1 MQPAGTAKKC
11 NYDRNGEYRNMRINT
26 NISAIISNNALQKSQ
41 NALSNSI
48 QKLSS
53 GYKINSSA
61 DDPAGCAISEKMR
74 IQLRGLEQAKNNT
87 TDGISVLNTAEG
99 AIVEIQSMLT
109 RLKELTVQA
118 ANDVNSDDERSAIQ
132 QEIDN
137 INEEIDRI
145 SNQTEFNTQPLIN
158 GNLSRRVYSDC
169 QGVNQLS
176 ISDGFT
182 AGIYGVTITQDARQA
197 IIAGGQINMSATA
210 TITKDQAGTISVNG
224 YSIKIEEGD
233 SLDNVMDSIITGI
246 GLTGGKAFAITD
258 TTNDT
263 KANGTEYAGYTPV
276 TSYAGSRLVIMTE
289 QYGRNQKLDIVCDNE
304 ELAGLLG
311 ITEAYD
317 ADGDGVGIHAEGS
330 DVVAEF
336 AKEKDANGNETGNR
350 VGFED
355 SAVISSN
362 GTKITIKDVNNKEF
376 VMDIPGNVA
385 GTTFDDT
392 INSKQS
398 GKSLAA
404 GGTAT
409 DINQEVTDVGT
420 MSIHVGANE
429 NQVIILDIPPI
440 TSYTIGT
447 DTINV
452 MTGYTAQLAISS
464 VDTAINY
471 VNSVRSKIG
480 AYENRF
486 EHTTNN
492 LDVSDE
498 NINKA
503 LSAKIDTDMA
513 EEMTEYTSQTVLTQA
528 ATSILSQA
536 NQRPS
541 EVLQLLQK

>member
-1 MQPAGTAKKC
+1 
-11 NYDRNGEYRNMRINT
+11 MRINT
-26 NISAIISNNALQKSQ
+26 NISAIISNNALQKAQ
-41 NALSNSI
+41 NSLSTSI
-48 QKLSS
+48 QRLSS

-74 IQLRGLEQAKNNT
+74 IQIRGLEQAKNNT

-137 INEEIDRI
+137 VNAEIDRI
-145 SNQTEFNTQPLIN
+145 SEQTEFNTQPLIN
-158 GNLSRRVYSDC
+158 GNLSRRVYSDV

-197 IIAGGQINMSATA
+197 VVAGNPITMTGADTISAE
-210 TITKDQAGTISVNG
+210 QAGTISVNG
-224 YSIKIEEGD
+224 YNISIEEGD
-233 SLDNVMDSIITGI
+233 TLDTVMDKIMTGV
-246 GLTGGKAFAITD
+246 GLTGGRAFATDDTTTD
-258 TTNDT
+258 TKT
-263 KANGTEYAGYTPV
+263 NGTDYAGYQTA
-276 TSYAGSRLVIMTE
+276 TTYSGNRLVIMTE
-289 QYGRNQKLDIVCDNE
+289 QYGRDQKLDITCNNE
-304 ELAGLLG
+304 ELANMLG
-311 ITEAYD
+311 IADAFD
-317 ADGDGVGIHAEGS
+317 ADGDGTGIHAEGS

-336 AKEKDANGNETGNR
+336 AQETDDNGNATGNR
-350 VGFED
+350 VGFEN
-355 SAVISSN
+355 SAVISTK
-362 GTKITIKDVNNKEF
+362 GTRVTVKDVNNKEF

-385 GTTFDDT
+385 GTVFDDT
-392 INSKQS
+392 VNAKQN
-398 GKSLAA
+398 GKSAA
-404 GGTAT
+404 SGGTAS

-429 NQVIILDIPPI
+429 NQVIVLDIPPI
-440 TSYTIGT
+440 TTYSIGT
-447 DTINV
+447 DNINV
-452 MTGYTAQLAISS
+452 MTGYTAQLSISY
-464 VDTAINY
+464 VDTAITY

-492 LDVSDE
+492 LEVSDE
-498 NINKA
+498 NVTKA

-541 EVLQLLQK
+541 EVLQLLQR

>member
-1 MQPAGTAKKC
+1 
-11 NYDRNGEYRNMRINT
+11 MRINT
-26 NISAIISNNALQKSQ
+26 NISAIISNNALQKAQ
-41 NALSNSI
+41 NSLSNSI

-74 IQLRGLEQAKNNT
+74 IQIRGLEQAKNNT

-137 INEEIDRI
+137 VNAEIDRI
-145 SNQTEFNTQPLIN
+145 SEQTEFNTQPLIN

-182 AGIYGVTITQDARQA
+182 AGIYGITVTQDARQA
-197 IIAGGQINMSATA
+197 IVAGGQITMSQTA
-210 TITKDQAGTISVNG
+210 AISKEQAGIISVNG
-224 YSIKIEEGD
+224 YSIGITEGD
-233 SLDNVMDSIITGI
+233 TLNTIMDKIVTGV
-246 GLTGGKAFAITD
+246 GLTGGKAFATAD
-258 TTNDT
+258 TANNT
-263 KANGTEYAGYTPV
+263 KTNGTEYAGYNTV
-276 TSYAGSRLVIMTE
+276 TSYTGNRLVIMTE
-289 QYGRNQKLDIVCDNE
+289 QYGRDQKLDITCNNQA
-304 ELAGLLG
+304 LAGLLG
-311 ITEAYD
+311 IQGAYD
-317 ADGDGVGIHAEGS
+317 NGGQSEGIHAEGS

-336 AKEKDANGNETGNR
+336 ASEKDDEGNPTGKR
-350 VGFED
+350 AGFED
-355 SAVISSN
+355 SAVISTN
-362 GTKITIKDVNNKEF
+362 GTKITVKDVNNKEF

-385 GTTFDDT
+385 GTVFNDT
-392 INSKQS
+392 VGSKQN
-398 GKSLAA
+398 GKSVAS

-429 NQVIILDIPPI
+429 NQVIVLDIPPI
-440 TSYTIGT
+440 TTYSIGT
-447 DTINV
+447 DNINV

-464 VDTAINY
+464 VDSAITY

-486 EHTTNN
+486 EHTNNN
-492 LDVSDE
+492 LDVSNE
-498 NINKA
+498 NVTKA

>member
-132 QEIDN
+132 QEINN

-276 TSYAGSRLVIMTE
+276 TTYAGSRLVIMTE

-330 DVVAEF
+330 DVVAKF

>member
-1 MQPAGTAKKC
+1 
-11 NYDRNGEYRNMRINT
+11 MRINT
-26 NISAIISNNALQKSQ
+26 NISAIISNNALQKAQ
-41 NALSNSI
+41 NSLSDSI
-48 QKLSS
+48 QRLSS

-74 IQLRGLEQAKNNT
+74 IQIRGLQQANNNT
-87 TDGISVLNTAEG
+87 TDGVSVLNTAEG

-137 INEEIDRI
+137 VNQEIDRI
-145 SNQTEFNTQPLIN
+145 SEQTEFNTQSLIN
-158 GNLSRRVYSDC
+158 GNLSRRVYSDT

-176 ISDGFT
+176 ISDGYK
-182 AGIYGVTITQDARQA
+182 AGIYGITITQDARQA
-197 IIAGGQINMSATA
+197 VAVCGQITMTA
-210 TITKDQAGTISVNG
+210 ADTITKDQEGTISVNG
-224 YSIKIEEGD
+224 YKIGIEEGD
-233 SLDNVMDSIITGI
+233 TLDTIMDKLVSGVN
-246 GLTGGKAFAITD
+246 LTGGKAFATAD
-258 TTNDT
+258 AANNT
-263 KANGTEYAGYTPV
+263 KTNGTDYAGYTASS
-276 TSYAGSRLVIMTE
+276 TYTGSSLVIMTN
-289 QYGRNQKLDIVCDNE
+289 QYGRDQKLDITCSNE
-304 ELAGLLG
+304 QLAGLLG
-311 ITEAYD
+311 LTDAYD
-317 ADGDGVGIHAEGS
+317 ADGSGEGIHAEGS
-330 DVVAEF
+330 DVIAEF
-336 AKEKDANGNETGNR
+336 AQETDENGNATGSR
-350 VGFED
+350 VGFGD
-355 SAVISSN
+355 SAVLSTN
-362 GTKITIKDVNNKEF
+362 GTKVTVKDVNNKEF

-385 GTTFDDT
+385 GTVFDDSVGT
-392 INSKQS
+392 KQS
-398 GKSLAA
+398 GKSLPS
-404 GGTAT
+404 GGTPT

-429 NQVIILDIPPI
+429 NQVIVLDIPPI
-440 TSYTIGT
+440 TTYTIGT
-447 DTINV
+447 DNINV
-452 MTGYTAQLAISS
+452 MTSYTSQLAIAS

-492 LDVSDE
+492 LEVSEE
-498 NINKA
+498 NVTKA

-541 EVLQLLQK
+541 EVLQLLQN

>member
-132 QEIDN
+132 QEINN